1 MKTFIKSLAVALIIG
16 VVSFSTSVAA
26 TPGMDVPGMD
36 VAGVSAPKIRPVVH
50 SAYQSAVYPSQ
61 FEPVI
66 NVIVQ
71 KEEGSTVQVRFK
83 TNQGETLAERSV
95 GRGKEK
101 VAMKFRLNELPDGIY
116 RVEITNGRDVTSKTV
131 KLSTQ
136 QENPRTIA
144 MQ

>member
-1 MKTFIKSLAVALIIG
+1 MKTFIKSLALALTLG
-16 VVSFSTSVAA
+16 VVSFSTSVASN
-26 TPGMDVPGMD
+26 PG
-36 VAGVSAPKIRPVVH
+36 KTRPVVH
-50 SAYQSAVYPSQ
+50 SAYQSVVYPSQ
-61 FEPVI
+61 YAPVI
-66 NVIVQ
+66 NVVVD

-101 VAMKFRLNELPDGIY
+101 VAMKFRLTELPDGMY
-116 RVEITNGRDVTSKTV
+116 RVEITNGRDVTTKTI

-136 QENPRTIA
+136 QQESPRTIA

>member
-1 MKTFIKSLAVALIIG
+1 MKTFIKTLALALTLG

-26 TPGMDVPGMD
+26 PGAATP
-36 VAGVSAPKIRPVVH
+36 KNRPVVH
-50 SAYQSAVYPSQ
+50 SAYQSVVYPSQ
-61 FEPVI
+61 YAPVI
-66 NVIVQ
+66 NVVVD

-101 VAMKFRLNELPDGIY
+101 VAMKFRLTELPDGMY
-116 RVEITNGRDVTSKTV
+116 RVEITNGRDVTTKTI

-136 QENPRTIA
+136 QQESPRTIA

>member
-1 MKTFIKSLAVALIIG
+1 KKQQKPKHMKTFIKSLAVALTVG
-16 VVSFSTSVAA
+16 VVSLSTSVAA
-26 TPGMDVPGMD
+26 TP
-36 VAGVSAPKIRPVVH
+36 GVSAPKIRPVAH

-71 KEEGSTVQVRFK
+71 KEEGSTVQIRFK

-101 VAMKFRLNELPDGIY
+101 VAMKFRLSELPDGVY
-116 RVEITNGRDVTSKTV
+116 RIEITNGRDVTSKTI

>member
-1 MKTFIKSLAVALIIG
+1 MKTFIKSLALALTIG

-26 TPGMDVPGMD
+26 T
-36 VAGVSAPKIRPVVH
+36 STSTSTSKIRPVVH
-50 SAYQSAVYPSQ
+50 AAYQSAVYPSQ

-66 NVIVQ
+66 NVIIE
-71 KEEGSTVQVRFK
+71 KEEGSIVLVRVK
-83 TNQGETLAERSV
+83 TNVGEILAERSV

-101 VAMKFRLNELPDGIY
+101 VAMKFRLNDLPDGMY
-116 RVEITNGRDVTSKTV
+116 RVEITNGRDVTTKNI

-136 QENPRTIA
+136 PQESPRTIA